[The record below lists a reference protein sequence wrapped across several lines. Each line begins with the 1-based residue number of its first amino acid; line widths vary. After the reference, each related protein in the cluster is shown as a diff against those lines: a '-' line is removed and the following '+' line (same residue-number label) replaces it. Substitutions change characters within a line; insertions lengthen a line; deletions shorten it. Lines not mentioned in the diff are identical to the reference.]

1 MRYGFYL
8 PVRGELA
15 TYEGV
20 VETALHGERLGFHS
34 ATIADHIVFPT
45 ESRSRYPY
53 AASGIHPSRG
63 DALEQL
69 SLMAF
74 VAGKTERLRLIT
86 SVMIVPHRNPVLTAK
101 MIATID
107 VMSRGRVTV
116 GAGVGWLR
124 EEFEAL
130 HAPDFDK
137 RGAVSNEY
145 IEIMKTL
152 WTTSPAEHQGVHYSF
167 GPIRCEPRP
176 VQRPHPPI
184 WIGGHSDAA
193 LARAARL
200 GDGWHPLG
208 AVEPEPLA
216 PPELAQKI
224 DVLKRLTEAAG
235 RDFSKLTLS
244 FVGRLSQ
251 TADPVPTA
259 DRKLFTG
266 SASQIADDIEA
277 YRKLGV
283 SEIIFDFR
291 TPSLPDTLARMDR
304 FAAAVMPLT
313 RD

>member
-15 TYEGV
+15 TYDGV

-34 ATIADHIVFPT
+34 ATIADHIAFPT
-45 ESRSRYPY
+45 ETSSRYPY
-53 AASGIHPSRG
+53 AANGIHPSRG

-124 EEFEAL
+124 EEFAAL

-145 IEIMKTL
+145 IEIMKKL
-152 WTTSPAEHQGVHYSF
+152 WTTSPVEHRGAHYSF
-167 GPIRCEPRP
+167 GPIRCEPFP

-193 LARAARL
+193 LARAACL

-216 PPELAQKI
+216 PPEFAQKL
-224 DVLKRLTEAAG
+224 DTLKRLTEQAG
-235 RDFSKLTLS
+235 RDFAKLTLS
-244 FVGRLSQ
+244 FVGRLNQ
-251 TADPVPTA
+251 TAKPIAGA

-266 SASQIADDIEA
+266 SASQIADDVAA
-277 YRKLGV
+277 YAKLGV

-304 FAAAVMPLT
+304 FAADVMTLT
-313 RD
+313 R